1 MTRDPSETT
10 PHHWWTPVGRLSVF
24 GFAFSSIASLL
35 CEFYQL
41 CPMRTF
47 TLYVFLPALVG
58 LAVLAT
64 ADRFKGD
71 RLLWQAVIIGML
83 GGLIAAM
90 SYDVFRLPFV
100 FAQQWGI
107 AALIPPMPLFKVF
120 PRIGAMLLGQPTEQP
135 SYSPAAHFL
144 GWAYHFSNGCT
155 FGVMY
160 VALVGNS
167 MRRHWAWAVAMA
179 VGLELGML
187 LTPYPQT
194 FGIQITPLFVG
205 LTLAAHLIFGV
216 SLGLSTR
223 WLTSLIQPE
232 RKIPLATG

>member
-1 MTRDPSETT
+1 M
-10 PHHWWTPVGRLSVF
+10 F